1 MPTNRLYNIWFQRI
15 EQRWPHLRVTQRRNL
30 TNLII
35 GIYLSKSVALNAI
48 ALKIPSQ
55 AVQVSIQRRMS
66 RILGNSAIRVRD
78 CYDPEI
84 EPLLAEIGKNGVIRI
99 LVDGSK
105 VGNNHQLLM
114 VSVAYRRRSVPVVWT
129 WVRAPRGHSSSKKQL
144 ALLSYL
150 RKLLPDEAEVLLLGD
165 SEFGAVDVIRQVEKW
180 NWDYVLR
187 QKSSHLVQLA
197 DGKWKAFGDFAQKA
211 GESIWL
217 GKGLLTQK
225 HAHSVNLLAHWKK
238 GEDTPWLLATN
249 LKTRKAT
256 IKGYKVRMW
265 IEIVCT
271 QMTKARVFTIRAG
284 WDNITDFYF
293 FVVYNHSIDQQ
304 FYQLPALF
312 KIQITEGRLNALAK
326 FLNVVCQCQGLNLL
340 FGLLLYLSQ
349 LLLETILGLS
359 QFLAFAL
366 KFVAR
371 DDFR

>member
-180 NWDYVLR
+180 SWDYVLR

-238 GEDTPWLLATN
+238 GEDIPWLLATN

-265 IEIVCT
+265 IEEMFGDMKGHGFDLENT
-271 QMTKARVFTIRAG
+271 RLR
-284 WDNITDFYF
+284 DFRKL
-293 FVVYNHSIDQQ
+293 S
-304 FYQLPALF
+304 
-312 KIQITEGRLNALAK
+312 RLTFAVA
-326 FLNVVCQCQGLNLL
+326 
-340 FGLLLYLSQ
+340 LLYFWLIAFGSKIIKSGLRRLVDRNERRDLSIFQ
-349 LLLETILGLS
+349 IGLRS
-359 QFLAFAL
+359 IERRITNQE
-366 KFVAR
+366 R
-371 DDFR
+371 ISISFRIYL

>member
-180 NWDYVLR
+180 SWDYVLR

-238 GEDTPWLLATN
+238 GEDIPWLLATN
-249 LKTRKAT
+249 LKTRRAT
-256 IKGYKVRMW
+256 IQGYKVRMW
-265 IEIVCT
+265 IEEMFGDMKGHGFDLENT
-271 QMTKARVFTIRAG
+271 RLR
-284 WDNITDFYF
+284 DFRKL
-293 FVVYNHSIDQQ
+293 S
-304 FYQLPALF
+304 
-312 KIQITEGRLNALAK
+312 RLTFAVA
-326 FLNVVCQCQGLNLL
+326 
-340 FGLLLYLSQ
+340 LLYFWLIAFGSKIIKSGLRRLVDRNERRDLSIFQ
-349 LLLETILGLS
+349 IGLRS
-359 QFLAFAL
+359 IERRITNQE
-366 KFVAR
+366 R
-371 DDFR
+371 ISISFRIYL

>member
-15 EQRWPHLRVTQRRNL
+15 EQRWSHLRITQRRNL

-55 AVQVSIQRRMS
+55 AVQVSIQRRLS

-84 EPLLAEIGKNGVIRI
+84 EPLLAEISKNGAIRI

-114 VSVAYRRRSVPVVWT
+114 ASVAYRRRSIPVVWT
-129 WVRAPRGHSSSKKQL
+129 WVRAPRGHSSSRKQL
-144 ALLSYL
+144 ALLSHL
-150 RKLLPDEAEVLLLGD
+150 RKLLPDDAAVLLLGD

-180 NWDYVLR
+180 HWDYVLR

-197 DGKWKAFGDFAQKA
+197 DGKWKAFGDFVQKA

-238 GEDTPWLLATN
+238 GEDIPWLLATN
-249 LKTRKAT
+249 LKTRRAT
-256 IKGYKVRMW
+256 IKGYKARMW
-265 IEIVCT
+265 IEEMFGDMKGHGFNLENT
-271 QMTKARVFTIRAG
+271 RLR
-284 WDNITDFYF
+284 DFRKL
-293 FVVYNHSIDQQ
+293 S
-304 FYQLPALF
+304 
-312 KIQITEGRLNALAK
+312 RLTFAVA
-326 FLNVVCQCQGLNLL
+326 
-340 FGLLLYLSQ
+340 LLYFWLIAFGSKIIKSGLRRLVDRNERRDLSIFQ
-349 LLLETILGLS
+349 IGLRS
-359 QFLAFAL
+359 IERRLTNQERIPISFHMYL
-366 KFVAR
+366 
-371 DDFR
+371 

>member
-265 IEIVCT
+265 IEEMFGDMKGHGFDLENT
-271 QMTKARVFTIRAG
+271 RLR
-284 WDNITDFYF
+284 DFRKL
-293 FVVYNHSIDQQ
+293 S
-304 FYQLPALF
+304 
-312 KIQITEGRLNALAK
+312 RLTFAVA
-326 FLNVVCQCQGLNLL
+326 
-340 FGLLLYLSQ
+340 LLYFWLIAFGSK
-349 LLLETILGLS
+349 IIKLGLRR
-359 QFLAFAL
+359 L
-366 KFVAR
+366 VDRNERR
-371 DDFR
+371 DLSIFQIGLRSIERRLTNQERISISFRIYL